1 MIIDKIYDILI
12 DKYLF
17 YAYVSDYKIIVT
29 LGNFSISF
37 IWHSLWFNWDNNYN
51 EFYLFFMYTFFNSTI
66 WLLLVIINML

>member
-29 LGNFSISF
+29 LDNFSISF
-37 IWHSLWFNWDNNYN
+37 IWHSLWFNWDNNY
-51 EFYLFFMYTFFNSTI
+51 MNSISSLCTHSLT
-66 WLLLVIINML
+66 LLYDYY